1 MVERQ
6 IVNGLRALVSIRQ
19 AQARAASEQAV
30 QALANCDTAQTIRD
44 QRAVQRDE
52 AGGIWLRNLG
62 AARPQ
67 PELVRLSALWLIE
80 QEQQLSAE
88 ELNLSIAKNRLQLAQ
103 NAFSEALASEA
114 GSIKVSA
121 KARKD
126 MDKYLEERQSNHL
139 ADSWLWRRQA

>member
-19 AQARAASEQAV
+19 AQARAASD
-30 QALANCDTAQTIRD
+30 QALQARADCDTAQTERD
-44 QRAVQRDE
+44 LRTVQRDE
-52 AGGIWLRNLG
+52 ASGIWLRNLG

-67 PELVRLSALWLIE
+67 PELVRLSALWLLE

-88 ELNLSIAKNRLQLAQ
+88 ELNFSIARNRLQLARS
-103 NAFSEALASEA
+103 AFAEALAREA
-114 GSIKVSA
+114 GSMKISA
-121 KARKD
+121 KARKA